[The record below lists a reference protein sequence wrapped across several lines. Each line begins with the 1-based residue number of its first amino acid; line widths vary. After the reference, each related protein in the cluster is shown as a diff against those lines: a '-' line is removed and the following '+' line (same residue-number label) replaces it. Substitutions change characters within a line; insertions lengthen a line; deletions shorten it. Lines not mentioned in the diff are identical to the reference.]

1 MTSRRRACSRF
12 AVIGAALTVVGAA
25 LVTPVGT
32 AGAAVATVKA
42 PRGAG
47 TPVAASGIGT
57 AAALDNPKCQHDNP
71 NYGVYGRFSGTSVGG
86 GPICVKAWKD
96 GDDNG
101 GATSQGVTKDAITV
115 VAVVPNE
122 TQLTGTS
129 AAAGTAPVSRVDQS
143 PGGTYADAIHDY
155 LLPLM
160 KYYETWGR
168 DVDVKFVTSSG
179 SDEASQRAD
188 AVTIKALTP
197 FAVMDMVTTGLDVLD
212 AEIAKAKIF
221 VYGDATTA
229 AKSQAQAPYRWGL
242 SDAQSAA
249 VNSGEVI
256 GKQLV
261 GKKAEYAGDG
271 VKKQTR
277 KFGVVYIPTLI
288 DIAQFK
294 SYFSKFGGTLT
305 TESPYSS
312 NGTTFGDDALAQEQ
326 APIIVTKM
334 KSSGVTT
341 VVLLSDVAMNK
352 AMMAQATK
360 QEWFPEWYITGAVFQ
375 DIAIF
380 ARSYDQEQF
389 AHAFGVSNLAPYVQP
404 DPTPAPPAVALSTQL
419 LPLTWYWGETRGTQV
434 TSVVPRDLTWL
445 MRGIHTAGPRLTP
458 KTFRQGLFSI
468 PASGGAAQ
476 NYPTGALVGYGQNPG
491 LPYDEYM
498 DLSLDFVPV
507 WWDPD
512 TTGPSNGT
520 GTVGKGVITFV
531 NGAKRYRASTWPTK
545 PFAWF
550 EKAGTVV
557 GFDTRQTP
565 TPVYVGDC
573 AECPAGGGPGQP
585 GAPNNSGFVA
595 KAYGNLTG
603 T

>member
-1 MTSRRRACSRF
+1 M
-12 AVIGAALTVVGAA
+12 
-25 LVTPVGT
+25 
-32 AGAAVATVKA
+32 
-42 PRGAG
+42 
-47 TPVAASGIGT
+47 
-57 AAALDNPKCQHDNP
+57 
-71 NYGVYGRFSGTSVGG
+71 
-86 GPICVKAWKD
+86 
-96 GDDNG
+96 
-101 GATSQGVTKDAITV
+101 
-115 VAVVPNE
+115 
-122 TQLTGTS
+122 
-129 AAAGTAPVSRVDQS
+129 
-143 PGGTYADAIHDY
+143 
-155 LLPLM
+155 
-160 KYYETWGR
+160 
-168 DVDVKFVTSSG
+168 
-179 SDEASQRAD
+179 
-188 AVTIKALTP
+188 
-197 FAVMDMVTTGLDVLD
+197 LD

-229 AKSQAQAPYRWGL
+229 AKAQAQAPYRWGL

-261 GKKAEYAGDG
+261 GKKAEYAGGD

-288 DIAQFK
+288 DIGQFK
-294 SYFSKFGGTLT
+294 SYFAKYGGTLT
-305 TESPYSS
+305 TESPYTS

-341 VVLLSDVAMNK
+341 VIMLSDVAMNK

-380 ARSYDQEQF
+380 ARSYDQQQF
-389 AHAFGVSNLAPYVQP
+389 AHTFGVSNLAPYVQP
-404 DPTPAPPAVALSTQL
+404 DPTPTPPAVALSTQL

-458 KTFRQGLFSI
+458 KTFQQGLFSI

-476 NYPTGALVGYGQNPG
+476 NYPTGALVGYGKNPG

-507 WWDPD
+507 WWDPE

-531 NGAKRYRASTWPTK
+531 NGAKRYRASTGRPSRSPGSRRRAPSSVSTPGRRRHRSTWVTAPSARRVAGRVNPAPPTT
-545 PFAWF
+545 PASSPRPT
-550 EKAGTVV
+550 ATSPARNP
-557 GFDTRQTP
+557 TTNLRQWSSL
-565 TPVYVGDC
+565 Y
-573 AECPAGGGPGQP
+573 E
-585 GAPNNSGFVA
+585 
-595 KAYGNLTG
+595 AY
-603 T
+603 